1 MVNKALDEAVPAR
14 KTDAAMHNTPRPL
27 VAAALAV
34 SFVLAA
40 CNSEPET
47 IVADRYDPQ
56 AEALKNAPQVEL
68 PPAIQASRTYRCRDN
83 SLVYADFYTNDT
95 VQVRPGQRSAD
106 PVTLR
111 AEDGTP
117 PYTAEGWSI
126 SANAEQVTITQPGR
140 GSQSCRTN

>member
-1 MVNKALDEAVPAR
+1 MHKASRSLA
-14 KTDAAMHNTPRPL
+14 
-27 VAAALAV
+27 AAALAA
-34 SFVLAA
+34 SFALAA

-47 IVADRYDPQ
+47 IVANRYDPQ
-56 AEALKNAPQVEL
+56 AEALKNAAPVEL

-95 VQVRPGQRSAD
+95 AQVRAGQRSAD
-106 PVTLR
+106 AVTLR
-111 AEDGTP
+111 AEGGTP